1 MNVQSPIGTL
11 APLAPLAPPPPRERG
26 RGRLRHVLV
35 ALAMLALG
43 LLGWRYAFPHV
54 VPAEPLRPGPLVVE
68 LKGPGTLTALF
79 EATVSSRIQARIE
92 QLPVDRNDVVA
103 RGDVLARLA
112 FGDLAGEVAAAEAS
126 AEASERAIRAAEADR
141 GRAAAS
147 LDKAQAAHDRQQ
159 SLFGRGV
166 TSQAG
171 LDDTRAALRQA
182 EAELT
187 HADRSVERAE
197 AESAAARARVAVAR
211 TQLADAVLTA
221 PIGGVVVSRAHN
233 LGDMLTP
240 GEELLRIVDPAGIV
254 LTARLDES
262 VIDLVRPG
270 QAARMTFGRSAAPV
284 SGRVLR
290 LGRQVDEETRE
301 FEVDIALDRLPE
313 NWALGQR
320 GIARIAVERR
330 EDALTVPHAFLVR
343 RNGKP
348 GVWVLEGGR
357 ARWRAVTLG
366 ARGADRVEIVRG
378 PAAGAVILE
387 PAGLYPRA
395 RVRPAEARP

>member
-1 MNVQSPIGTL
+1 MNIQSPLTALI
-11 APLAPLAPPPPRERG
+11 PPPPRARG
-26 RGRLRHVLV
+26 RRGHRLAAV
-35 ALAMLALG
+35 ALLLPVVAVLA
-43 LLGWRYAFPHV
+43 WRYAYPHS
-54 VPAEPLRPGPLVVE
+54 VPSEQLRPGPLVVE
-68 LKGPGTLTALF
+68 LKGPGTLTALS
-79 EATVSSRIQARIE
+79 EARVSSRIQARIE
-92 QLPVDRNDVVA
+92 QLAVDRNDIVA
-103 RGDVLARLA
+103 KGDLLARLA

-141 GRAAAS
+141 GRAAAT
-147 LDKAQAAHDRQQ
+147 LEKARSAHDRQQ

-166 TSQAG
+166 ASQAG

-182 EAELT
+182 EADLT

-197 AESAAARARVAVAR
+197 AESAAARARVTVAR

-221 PIGGVVVSRAHN
+221 PIAGVVVSRARH

-262 VIDLVRPG
+262 VIGLVRPG
-270 QAARMTFGRSAAPV
+270 QPARVAFGRSDEPV
-284 SGRVLR
+284 AGHVLR

-320 GIARIAVERR
+320 GTARIAVERH
-330 EDALTVPHAFLVR
+330 EDVLTVPQTFLAR
-343 RNGKP
+343 RKGQA
-348 GVWVLEGGR
+348 GLWVEEGGR

-366 ARGADRVEIVRG
+366 ARGAERVEIARG
-378 PAAGAVILE
+378 PGAGATVLE

-395 RVRPAEARP
+395 RISADEARR